1 MRHRLTHVLKSLQF
15 EFTFLRVVFL
25 KALGSSPNLCQAAA
39 TLGWRR
45 RKAWVPPQGVDC
57 CGNLV
62 LTFPSPSSRPVLSVG
77 QKTINGPFR
86 GSGGVWCY
94 TQQETTVLLQ
104 ATRPPRAPIRV
115 SLKVA
120 LISVRVLLATN
131 IKIQFN
137 WLK

>member
-1 MRHRLTHVLKSLQF
+1 MS
-15 EFTFLRVVFL
+15 
-25 KALGSSPNLCQAAA
+25 GA
-39 TLGWRR
+39 T
-45 RKAWVPPQGVDC
+45 A
-57 CGNLV
+57 
-62 LTFPSPSSRPVLSVG
+62 
-77 QKTINGPFR
+77 
-86 GSGGVWCY
+86 
-94 TQQETTVLLQ
+94 QQETTVLLQ